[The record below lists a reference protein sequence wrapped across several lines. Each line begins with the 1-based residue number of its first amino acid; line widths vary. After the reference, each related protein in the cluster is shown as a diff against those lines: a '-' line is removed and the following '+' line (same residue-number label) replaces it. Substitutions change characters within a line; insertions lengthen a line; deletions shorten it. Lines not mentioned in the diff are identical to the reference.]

1 MLIALVNEKVCIY
14 HNTVIKKTSSNKD
27 QNLLDLSFD
36 IELSFI
42 FLTTISVTSAG
53 KSPYERGFL
62 YTFIL
67 WEDGSNR
74 FSSAEYVPDWSVTL
88 PGNSSSTKVESSG
101 IGTLFFLPL
110 YRLTSYSSFF
120 YKINQK

>member
-1 MLIALVNEKVCIY
+1 MLVNEKVRIY
-14 HNTVIKKTSSNKD
+14 NNTVIKKTSSNNN

-36 IELSFI
+36 IELPYI

-53 KSPYERGFL
+53 KSPYKRGFS

-74 FSSAEYVPDWSVTL
+74 FSSAKYVPDWSVTF
-88 PGNSSSTKVESSG
+88 PDNSSRTKV
-101 IGTLFFLPL
+101 
-110 YRLTSYSSFF
+110 
-120 YKINQK
+120 